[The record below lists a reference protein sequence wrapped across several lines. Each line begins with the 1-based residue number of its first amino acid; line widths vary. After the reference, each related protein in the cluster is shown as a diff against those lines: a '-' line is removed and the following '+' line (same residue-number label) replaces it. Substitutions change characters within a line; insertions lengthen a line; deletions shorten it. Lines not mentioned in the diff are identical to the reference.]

1 MGIEAKN
8 LGMFFN
14 DGGRKIELF
23 QNLNLQVQQKES
35 LAILGASGS
44 GKTTLLY
51 ILGGLEEPTSGEVW
65 LGGVNITDLQKQKK
79 DLFAIRSKSV
89 GFVFQFHQ
97 LLQEF
102 NALENVALPLLIQGQ
117 NKSEVFAKAEKLL
130 LRVGL
135 KDRLTHRPGQLSG
148 GEQQRVAIARALVGK
163 PEIILADEPT
173 GNLDKKNS
181 DEVAE
186 LLLELQREEE
196 SSLIVITHS
205 PEIAN
210 KMGRIL
216 ELVNMGVQEI
226 KN

>member
-1 MGIEAKN
+1 MEIEAKN

-14 DGGRKIELF
+14 DGGRRIELF
-23 QNLNLQVQQKES
+23 EGLNLQVQQKES
-35 LAILGASGS
+35 LAILGSSGS

-51 ILGGLEEPTSGEVW
+51 ILGGLEQPTSGEVW
-65 LGGVNITDLQKQKK
+65 LGGINITSLQMQNK
-79 DLFAIRSKSV
+79 DLFAVRRKSV

-102 NALENVALPLLIQGQ
+102 NALENVALPLLIQGR
-117 NKSEVFAKAEKLL
+117 NKNEVFDKAEKML

-135 KDRLTHRPGQLSG
+135 QDRLTHRPGQLSG
-148 GEQQRVAIARALVGK
+148 GEQQRVAIARALVAK
-163 PEIILADEPT
+163 PGIILADEPT

-196 SSLIVITHS
+196 SSLIVVTHS
-205 PEIAN
+205 LDIAK
-210 KMGRIL
+210 KMERVL

-226 KN
+226 KI